1 MASTPAIW
9 VAPSSAR
16 ATSQTPTRPKCNMAT
31 VNEEPHRT
39 IKQNVGLTNSRR
51 GGIAGECSEGT
62 HPAPS
67 NHRLEAV
74 RTKKTR
80 AGARVAPR
88 GPRVGP
94 AGEEATRASSVD
106 PPALITAPHE

>member
-67 NHRLEAV
+67 NHRLEEV
-74 RTKKTR
+74 RTKKDQGRRESSAERTTS
-80 AGARVAPR
+80 
-88 GPRVGP
+88 GPGR
-94 AGEEATRASSVD
+94 
-106 PPALITAPHE
+106 